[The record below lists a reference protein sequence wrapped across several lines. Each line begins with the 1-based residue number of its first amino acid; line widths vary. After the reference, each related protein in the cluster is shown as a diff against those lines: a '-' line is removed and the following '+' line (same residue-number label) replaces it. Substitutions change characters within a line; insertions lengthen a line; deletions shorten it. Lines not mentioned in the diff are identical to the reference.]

1 MCSSILFESNHILP
15 QRSFHHPAV
24 IVADMCDERY
34 AQAFQNNVS
43 GLRKSARKESV
54 RREI

>member
-1 MCSSILFESNHILP
+1 
-15 QRSFHHPAV
+15 
-24 IVADMCDERY
+24 MCDVRY